1 MDFESMMVEDGTF
14 GQEKKEEKFE
24 NEAVF
29 NNQAKYFSNTDHLSN
44 SSEQTESIDEQ
55 EAEEE
60 RGQELDE
67 SEHEEKEKD
76 EDAVIV
82 EEFETEKEEEEEEEE
97 NANNNNN
104 AEDEE
109 ETVVVENVEVEK
121 EEEDDDEEK
130 EEAEEEVEIKEAI
143 VGEDAEIEEEK
154 NEEKEKELLNMEYND
169 DQVDQDQLINE
180 ETATHPADDEAVD
193 ASESKQMHEEE
204 NDEDMVNKNKHDK
217 SINSLEEW
225 VASKEQVETDANANS
240 EIQKSTTENE
250 TTTIIIP
257 EADAKDDS
265 ISVEQ
270 NMEKEEIG
278 DSTGEELDDQSEFSD
293 EETEAQNEAD
303 YATLDAE
310 KNEAP
315 NDIPLQK
322 NSTCENV
329 KLKQSNEEPPE
340 NHQLKDLMMDNTEE
354 IQEIDHDDTEQ
365 SIVEK
370 TMDEN
375 DETVEDEISTKVE
388 TEKHIDQPIY
398 LDISTG
404 YTYATTA
411 EEEQTEAVE
420 NSDIISVPEILSE
433 QCPEIVET
441 QLFDKEEEVEQV
453 KEDQD
458 ENHIVTEDVER
469 FTDAN
474 SSELQNADKV
484 KEAILETA
492 PLNGEIL
499 PEEIVKDDQIKDLTE
514 NEEKDNFLKR
524 EEESINESSDAKIEI
539 IEEKQVQPAEIEM
552 KTSDISELN
561 NNVELSKEEETEIL
575 INNEEI
581 NETILHKVEV
591 KEGIT
596 EKVNEVGEIIDQGK
610 QDAEQVK
617 QESGALADSSEIVNP
632 PDNAKDQMNEEEKEA
647 NTENVSDRKI
657 SEIPIQFIEIKQTDD
672 SAENMNEIAVEIFE
686 QNPDD
691 AKDDTVEKQSELK
704 QKDEVDTV
712 KESAEDLNNN
722 DISEKNNNYLLKSEM
737 ENEMKESSEKI
748 GIDEE
753 IEKSMI
759 QQIENKINKSSL
771 NEPAKVEMNKQENM
785 NEIAAQKFDTSEQ
798 WKMIDAEVEEIKKRR
813 NRQTHESKEIRDSYP
828 FLPSRSSASLSLSSS
843 YHGDLHSRPMNHY
856 VSIFDNQ
863 VNTGPFSQSSYG
875 SLTRSRSRSRERL
888 GYSNMYR
895 TSSFSKL
902 SSYHDFD
909 NIRWTKPSTQIP
921 LRSTSFTAFM
931 DYYDKVKDNLHRTYS
946 NQKLYE
952 RKTYTPRWT
961 RSESRNNFWNY
972 YDQMKRDL
980 RRTYVKPSL
989 YESKLSYSIFP
1000 IRSRS
1005 FDRLSSYYR
1014 RMKTE
1019 FRNANAYFKS
1029 SYTRPFSRIRSFYRP
1044 WKFDTY
1050 LF

>member
-322 NSTCENV
+322 
-329 KLKQSNEEPPE
+329 
-340 NHQLKDLMMDNTEE
+340 
-354 IQEIDHDDTEQ
+354 
-365 SIVEK
+365 IVEK

>member
-1 MDFESMMVEDGTF
+1 
-14 GQEKKEEKFE
+14 
-24 NEAVF
+24 
-29 NNQAKYFSNTDHLSN
+29 
-44 SSEQTESIDEQ
+44 
-55 EAEEE
+55 
-60 RGQELDE
+60 
-67 SEHEEKEKD
+67 
-76 EDAVIV
+76 
-82 EEFETEKEEEEEEEE
+82 
-97 NANNNNN
+97 
-104 AEDEE
+104 
-109 ETVVVENVEVEK
+109 
-121 EEEDDDEEK
+121 
-130 EEAEEEVEIKEAI
+130 
-143 VGEDAEIEEEK
+143 
-154 NEEKEKELLNMEYND
+154 MEYND

-193 ASESKQMHEEE
+193 ASESEQMHEEE
-204 NDEDMVNKNKHDK
+204 NDEDTVNKNKDDK

-225 VASKEQVETDANANS
+225 MASKEQVETDANANN
-240 EIQKSTTENE
+240 EIQKSNTENE
-250 TTTIIIP
+250 TTTIINA

-293 EETEAQNEAD
+293 EETEAQNETD

-315 NDIPLQK
+315 NDIQLQK

-329 KLKQSNEEPPE
+329 ELKQSNEQPPE
-340 NHQLKDLMMDNTEE
+340 DHQLKDLMVENTEE

-375 DETVEDEISTKVE
+375 DETVEDEISIKVE

-411 EEEQTEAVE
+411 EEEQIEAVE
-420 NSDIISVPEILSE
+420 NSDIISGPEILSE

-499 PEEIVKDDQIKDLTE
+499 PEEIVKDDQIKGLTE
-514 NEEKDNFLKR
+514 NEKKDNFLER
-524 EEESINESSDAKIEI
+524 EEESINESK
-539 IEEKQVQPAEIEM
+539 
-552 KTSDISELN
+552 LN
-561 NNVELSKEEETEIL
+561 NNVELSKEEETENL

-591 KEGIT
+591 KESIT
-596 EKVNEVGEIIDQGK
+596 EKVNEVGEIIDQGE
-610 QDAEQVK
+610 QDAEQ
-617 QESGALADSSEIVNP
+617 
-632 PDNAKDQMNEEEKEA
+632 
-647 NTENVSDRKI
+647 
-657 SEIPIQFIEIKQTDD
+657 QTDD

-691 AKDDTVEKQSELK
+691 AKDETVEKQSELK

-753 IEKSMI
+753 SAKPMM
-759 QQIENKINKSSL
+759 QQAENEINK
-771 NEPAKVEMNKQENM
+771 
-785 NEIAAQKFDTSEQ
+785 
-798 WKMIDAEVEEIKKRR
+798 
-813 NRQTHESKEIRDSYP
+813 
-828 FLPSRSSASLSLSSS
+828 LSL
-843 YHGDLHSRPMNHY
+843 M
-856 VSIFDNQ
+856 
-863 VNTGPFSQSSYG
+863 
-875 SLTRSRSRSRERL
+875 SLL
-888 GYSNMYR
+888 
-895 TSSFSKL
+895 KL
-902 SSYHDFD
+902 
-909 NIRWTKPSTQIP
+909 K
-921 LRSTSFTAFM
+921 
-931 DYYDKVKDNLHRTYS
+931 
-946 NQKLYE
+946 
-952 RKTYTPRWT
+952 
-961 RSESRNNFWNY
+961 
-972 YDQMKRDL
+972 
-980 RRTYVKPSL
+980 
-989 YESKLSYSIFP
+989 
-1000 IRSRS
+1000 
-1005 FDRLSSYYR
+1005 
-1014 RMKTE
+1014 
-1019 FRNANAYFKS
+1019 
-1029 SYTRPFSRIRSFYRP
+1029 
-1044 WKFDTY
+1044 
-1050 LF
+1050 

>member
-14 GQEKKEEKFE
+14 GQEKKEEKFK

-55 EAEEE
+55 ETEEE

-82 EEFETEKEEEEEEEE
+82 EEFETEEEEE
-97 NANNNNN
+97 NANNNNNN

-121 EEEDDDEEK
+121 EEDDDDEEK

-193 ASESKQMHEEE
+193 ASESEQMHEEE
-204 NDEDMVNKNKHDK
+204 NDEDKNKDDK

-225 VASKEQVETDANANS
+225 VASKEQVETDANANN

-250 TTTIIIP
+250 TTTIIIA

-265 ISVEQ
+265 ISEEQ

-293 EETEAQNEAD
+293 EETEAQNETD

-310 KNEAP
+310 KNQAP

-340 NHQLKDLMMDNTEE
+340 NHQLKDLMMENTEE

-411 EEEQTEAVE
+411 EEEQTETVE

-433 QCPEIVET
+433 QYPEIVET
-441 QLFDKEEEVEQV
+441 QLFDKEEVEQV

-458 ENHIVTEDVER
+458 ENHIITEDVER

-552 KTSDISELN
+552 KTSISELN
-561 NNVELSKEEETEIL
+561 NNVELSKEEETENL

-722 DISEKNNNYLLKSEM
+722 DISEKNNNYSLKLEM

-753 IEKSMI
+753 TEKSMI

-1029 SYTRPFSRIRSFYRP
+1029 SYTRPFARIRSFYRP

>member
-14 GQEKKEEKFE
+14 GQEKKEEKFK

-55 EAEEE
+55 ETEEE

-82 EEFETEKEEEEEEEE
+82 EEFETEEEEE
-97 NANNNNN
+97 NANNNNNN

-180 ETATHPADDEAVD
+180 ETATHPADDEAID
-193 ASESKQMHEEE
+193 ASESEQMHEEE
-204 NDEDMVNKNKHDK
+204 NDEDKNKDDK

-225 VASKEQVETDANANS
+225 VASKEQVETDANANN

-250 TTTIIIP
+250 TTTIIIA

-265 ISVEQ
+265 ISEEQ

-293 EETEAQNEAD
+293 EETEAQNETD

-310 KNEAP
+310 KNQAP

-340 NHQLKDLMMDNTEE
+340 NHQLKDLMMENTEE

-411 EEEQTEAVE
+411 EEEQTETVE

-441 QLFDKEEEVEQV
+441 QLFDKEEVEQV

-458 ENHIVTEDVER
+458 ENHIITEDVER

-552 KTSDISELN
+552 KTSISELN
-561 NNVELSKEEETEIL
+561 NNVELSKEEETENL

-722 DISEKNNNYLLKSEM
+722 DISEKNNNYSLKSEM

-753 IEKSMI
+753 TEKSMI

-989 YESKLSYSIFP
+989 YESKFSYSIFP

-1029 SYTRPFSRIRSFYRP
+1029 SYTRPFARIRSFYRP

>member
-1 MDFESMMVEDGTF
+1 
-14 GQEKKEEKFE
+14 
-24 NEAVF
+24 
-29 NNQAKYFSNTDHLSN
+29 
-44 SSEQTESIDEQ
+44 
-55 EAEEE
+55 
-60 RGQELDE
+60 
-67 SEHEEKEKD
+67 
-76 EDAVIV
+76 
-82 EEFETEKEEEEEEEE
+82 
-97 NANNNNN
+97 
-104 AEDEE
+104 
-109 ETVVVENVEVEK
+109 
-121 EEEDDDEEK
+121 
-130 EEAEEEVEIKEAI
+130 
-143 VGEDAEIEEEK
+143 
-154 NEEKEKELLNMEYND
+154 MEYND

-180 ETATHPADDEAVD
+180 ETATHPADDEAID
-193 ASESKQMHEEE
+193 ASESEQMHEEE
-204 NDEDMVNKNKHDK
+204 NDEDTVNKNKDDK

-225 VASKEQVETDANANS
+225 VASKEQVETDANANN

-250 TTTIIIP
+250 TTTIIIA

-265 ISVEQ
+265 ISEEQ

-293 EETEAQNEAD
+293 EETEAQNETD

-310 KNEAP
+310 KNQAP

-340 NHQLKDLMMDNTEE
+340 NHQLKDLMMENTEE

-411 EEEQTEAVE
+411 EEEQTETVE
-420 NSDIISVPEILSE
+420 NSDIIVLVRKFYLSNV
-433 QCPEIVET
+433 QKLSKLNYLI
-441 QLFDKEEEVEQV
+441 KEEVEQV

-458 ENHIVTEDVER
+458 ENHIITEDVER

-561 NNVELSKEEETEIL
+561 NNVELSKEEETENL

-610 QDAEQVK
+610 QDVEQVK

-722 DISEKNNNYLLKSEM
+722 DISEKNNNYSLKSEM

-753 IEKSMI
+753 TEKSMI

-785 NEIAAQKFDTSEQ
+785 NEIAAQKFDTSEE

-989 YESKLSYSIFP
+989 YESKFSYSIFP

-1029 SYTRPFSRIRSFYRP
+1029 SYTRPFARIRSFYRP